1 MENRAHALAA
11 GLFTLLL
18 GIGVLIAAQWFSRD
32 NYEKVQYTLV
42 SNHSVS
48 GLNVQAS
55 VRLRGVEVGKVDV
68 IEFDGDDPRNI
79 LIKINV
85 KGGTRI
91 TRGTTAQL
99 GTQGITGLAYI
110 VLDDDGKNPT
120 FLPPSDDK
128 DKRIL
133 VQKSFFDELTGS
145 GKDLISQFGE
155 VAQRVNKLLED
166 KNQTQLIKTI
176 AELLGGQ
183 LTVAS
188 AKELEGAS
196 KQIGSLAKSLEP
208 GMKNVPALTAD
219 TRKMIASADVAMR
232 DLAPALKEAKATLT
246 SIDKLARE
254 YAQRA
259 DTLDRAAK
267 GVEEV
272 GVASQGAAASISGEI
287 TPRVNTL
294 LEELARN
301 SRNLDR
307 LLSEL
312 NEQPAGLV
320 FGRPSGRPGPG
331 EAGYAEPQK
340 R

>member
-48 GLNVQAS
+48 GLNVQAA

-68 IEFDGDDPRNI
+68 IEFDGEDPRNI

-110 VLDDDGKNPT
+110 VLDDDGKNPA

-176 AELLGGQ
+176 AEL
-183 LTVAS
+183 
-188 AKELEGAS
+188 EGAS

-232 DLAPALKEAKATLT
+232 DLAPALKEARTTLT

-267 GVEEV
+267 GVEQV